1 MEEKKVSEK
10 EAEEEKEE
18 GQNREMS
25 ARPKNIIK
33 GDEGVVIMANLY
45 IIRYLYFHMKKH
57 DKFTEEGS
65 GNKKRS
71 SEFYGKI
78 IPISRARFIRIM
90 KGYNFRFAMTDISYI
105 CSTFG
110 IDIKYFQREK
120 TKLLQLVRA
129 KDGDKAQDGDNV
141 KTGDKP
147 KEGDK
152 AKAGNK
158 PKDEDKAITIN
169 DWKAFF
175 WINYKADFESIREG
189 LKNFF
194 NEKEKEKENR
204 KKKKIQVS
212 DKEDEEKTWQE
223 EWDKR
228 YEEGA
233 RRVEKA
239 LKATAQYDWDK
250 NGKESDAVYR
260 IYYYYRHGYRIDEDM
275 STLLRL
281 KSALDKL
288 DYSEWKKLDIRQAR
302 EYYKVLNNHV
312 RYLEAALTMYDL
324 WHEKEKTEEMKRA
337 KEAPPKKIEG
347 NS

>member
-10 EAEEEKEE
+10 EVEEEKEE

-65 GNKKRS
+65 GNKKKS

-78 IPISRARFIRIM
+78 VPISRARFIRIM

-110 IDIKYFQREK
+110 IDVKYFQREK

-129 KDGDKAQDGDNV
+129 KDGDNVKDGDKAKDGDNV
-141 KTGDKP
+141 KTGD
-147 KEGDK
+147 
-152 AKAGNK
+152 K

-175 WINYKADFESIREG
+175 WINYKSDFESIREG

-204 KKKKIQVS
+204 KKRRFRFRIKKM
-212 DKEDEEKTWQE
+212 K
-223 EWDKR
+223 KR
-228 YEEGA
+228 RG
-233 RRVEKA
+233 
-239 LKATAQYDWDK
+239 
-250 NGKESDAVYR
+250 
-260 IYYYYRHGYRIDEDM
+260 
-275 STLLRL
+275 
-281 KSALDKL
+281 
-288 DYSEWKKLDIRQAR
+288 
-302 EYYKVLNNHV
+302 
-312 RYLEAALTMYDL
+312 
-324 WHEKEKTEEMKRA
+324 
-337 KEAPPKKIEG
+337 
-347 NS
+347 

>member
-10 EAEEEKEE
+10 EVEEEKEE

-57 DKFTEEGS
+57 DKFMEKGS
-65 GNKKRS
+65 GNKKKS
-71 SEFYGKI
+71 AEFYGEI
-78 IPISRARFIRIM
+78 IPMSRARFIRIM

-105 CSTFG
+105 CSKFG
-110 IDIKYFQREK
+110 IDTKYFQREK

-129 KDGDKAQDGDNV
+129 KD
-141 KTGDKP
+141 
-147 KEGDK
+147 GDK

-189 LKNFF
+189 LEKFS
-194 NEKEKEKENR
+194 EGKEKERENR
-204 KKKKIQVS
+204 KEKKIQVS
-212 DKEDEEKTWQE
+212 DKEDEEKTWLK

-275 STLLRL
+275 STLFRL
-281 KSALDKL
+281 KSALDEL
-288 DYSEWKKLDIRQAR
+288 DYSEWKKLDISQAR

-324 WHEKEKTEEMKRA
+324 WHEKEKIEETKRA
-337 KEAPPKKIEG
+337 KEASHKKIEG

>member
-18 GQNREMS
+18 GQNRETPAS
-25 ARPKNIIK
+25 PKNIIK

-57 DKFTEEGS
+57 DKFMEKGS
-65 GNKKRS
+65 GNKKKS
-71 SEFYGKI
+71 AEFYGEI

-105 CSTFG
+105 CSEFG
-110 IDIKYFQREK
+110 IDTKYFQREK
-120 TKLLQLVRA
+120 TKLLQLVR
-129 KDGDKAQDGDNV
+129 DKDGDNV
-141 KTGDKP
+141 KA
-147 KEGDK
+147 GDK
-152 AKAGNK
+152 AKAGDNVKDGDKAKDGDK

-169 DWKAFF
+169 DWRAFF
-175 WINYKADFESIREG
+175 WINYRTDFKSITKGLEKFIEG
-189 LKNFF
+189 
-194 NEKEKEKENR
+194 KEKEMENR
-204 KKKKIQVS
+204 KEKKIQVS
-212 DKEDEEKTWQE
+212 DKEDEEKTWLE
-223 EWDKR
+223 EWDKG
-228 YEEGA
+228 YEKGA
-233 RRVEKA
+233 RKVEKA
-239 LKATAQYDWDK
+239 LKATAQYNWDK